1 MVTGGAAKRWW
12 PIRPHVVKG
21 KPHPAPATIQK
32 VPAVQKHLAALGLAL
47 GLALPAAATD
57 LDNLTDAQRD
67 AFRAE
72 VRAYLLYNPEV
83 LMEAIAVL
91 ESRNAEAEVGRDAAA
106 VAANA
111 DAIFGSAFDVV
122 LGNPEG
128 DVTVVEFMDYRC
140 GFCRRAHPEMM
151 DLIELDGNIRLVV
164 KELPILGDQSLL
176 AARFAI
182 ATRIGLGD
190 AAYFAVHDALMGM
203 RGDVS
208 EAALVALTDG
218 LGLDSGAIMAAIDD
232 PLVQTTIDHNR
243 ALAQR
248 LSISGTPTFVFG
260 DQMVR
265 GYVPLDG
272 MQQIVTMLR
281 DGDN

>member
-1 MVTGGAAKRWW
+1 M
-12 PIRPHVVKG
+12 
-21 KPHPAPATIQK
+21 
-32 VPAVQKHLAALGLAL
+32 QKHLAALGLAL

-72 VRAYLLYNPEV
+72 VRAYLLDNPEV

-265 GYVPLDG
+265 GYVPIDG